1 MSKPWRSADADA
13 TPPQQSSP
21 THAAWKNGSIRGG
34 GGWKRSS
41 AHAAPLWVR
50 DPVCV
55 SNEPSPMTLIG
66 DADWQNTSPITKS
79 LETRLPTSVSY
90 DEFRKQKERK
100 RRTNTHFIH
109 YKQLQM
115 HMLYPLYI
123 YIHHTSH
130 VLMRWNIFW
139 VCNGRRSAFAL
150 SSWGEISNYVLMG
163 TWNGML

>member
-1 MSKPWRSADADA
+1 VEVCRCGC
-13 TPPQQSSP
+13 
-21 THAAWKNGSIRGG
+21 HAAATVIPDPCRVEERQYPRRRRMKEILCTC
-34 GGWKRSS
+34 S
-41 AHAAPLWVR
+41 ATVSPI
-50 DPVCV
+50 CV

-130 VLMRWNIFW
+130 VLMR
-139 VCNGRRSAFAL
+139 
-150 SSWGEISNYVLMG
+150 
-163 TWNGML
+163 